1 MDVIVYLAGA
11 ESGRFGQITGFLST
25 YYPECNG
32 NESNISACS
41 QTVRDGAC
49 NLPVL
54 YVRCYHDAM
63 CGIANPTS
71 GSPTMTEQ
79 STATSPESPFHSTTT
94 TVDPT
99 GATKPTS
106 EPVVTDL
113 SGQGSSE
120 QRQSD
125 QTLIITIAVSVG
137 ATFVLTLL
145 ISTVMFIV
153 ISLYCKYC
161 GILDK
166 CTESQEHVHKAE
178 PNIKEQGLWLIDN
191 PSTEQHQAIPIYDT
205 IMDYEELNT
214 TVSEVSGSRECR
226 DEGEADTVENIVTVH
241 VAHLQSSNNPQ
252 TIKNITTLT
261 NEAYYGVSNTNEGE
275 DSSSNPKMLKNTTT
289 LDNEAYGAF
298 ASYNANGEELKD

>member
-1 MDVIVYLAGA
+1 MQL
-11 ESGRFGQITGFLST
+11 
-25 YYPECNG
+25 
-32 NESNISACS
+32 
-41 QTVRDGAC
+41 
-49 NLPVL
+49 L

-71 GSPTMTEQ
+71 GTPTMTKQ
-79 STATSPESPFHSTTT
+79 STATLPESPFHSTAT
-94 TVDPT
+94 TVDST

-106 EPVVTDL
+106 EPDL
-113 SGQGSSE
+113 NTRGQGSSE

-125 QTLIITIAVSVG
+125 QTLVITIAVSVG

-178 PNIKEQGLWLIDN
+178 PNVKEQGLFSKLIDN
-191 PSTEQHQAIPIYDT
+191 PSTEHQAIPIYDT
-205 IMDYEELNT
+205 IVDYEELNT

-226 DEGEADTVENIVTVH
+226 DEGVADTVENIAH

-252 TIKNITTLT
+252 TIKNIPTLT
-261 NEAYYGVSNTNEGE
+261 NEAYGVSIDIIHLDRDWKRPRHVGPC
-275 DSSSNPKMLKNTTT
+275 SLRYSFRIISVHYVLPSNMSG
-289 LDNEAYGAF
+289 Y
-298 ASYNANGEELKD
+298 